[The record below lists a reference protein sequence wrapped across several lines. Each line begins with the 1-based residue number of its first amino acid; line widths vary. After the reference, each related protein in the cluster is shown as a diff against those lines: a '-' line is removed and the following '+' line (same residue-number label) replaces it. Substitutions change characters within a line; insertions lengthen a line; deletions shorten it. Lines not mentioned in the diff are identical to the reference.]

1 MTGHKKVGVFCRI
14 VTEQCDG
21 SRFHTL
27 TDNLQLA
34 AAEHQRG
41 EEGRS
46 EKLPEVRTSVC
57 PTSLVGRE
65 ISKYNQ

>member
-1 MTGHKKVGVFCRI
+1 MFCRI

-34 AAEHQRG
+34 AAAEHQRG

-46 EKLPEVRTSVC
+46 EHAQKLPEVRTFVC
-57 PTSLVGRE
+57 PTAVVGRQ
-65 ISKYNQ
+65 ISKCKQ